1 MSVSLTI
8 SSSLV
13 SVLIAVF
20 AFLPFIFDASHAT
33 INQTENNNATTTA
46 SLPDSNPSIELPN
59 AINFTGNASDLLNLD
74 NLLNG
79 TLVNNT
85 VANQDLASI
94 AQLSGNEDIVI
105 LANFSSKPGSFTT
118 DYIIT
123 GKPLILIDG
132 EPLNFEY
139 PVDTNDEIVL
149 SDILMSM
156 RASIKINGDVSSG
169 NFENNVY
176 QIRVFSNP
184 DNITEHPNGT
194 KTYVNSPNNIE
205 HIDLDGSFYYEMTSF
220 ASLYPNGTG
229 VLKANN

>member
-1 MSVSLTI
+1 MPSIFGVSYT
-8 SSSLV
+8 
-13 SVLIAVF
+13 
-20 AFLPFIFDASHAT
+20 T
-33 INQTENNNATTTA
+33 INQTENNNATTTP
-46 SLPDSNPSIELPN
+46 SLTGSNPSIELPN
-59 AINFTGNASDLLNLD
+59 AINFTGNASDLLNPD
-74 NLLNG
+74 NLLNN
-79 TLVNNT
+79 TLVDNT
-85 VANQDLASI
+85 VANDDLASI
-94 AQLSGNEDIVI
+94 AQLSGNENVVI
-105 LANFSSKPGSFTT
+105 LANFSSKSGSFPT
-118 DYIIT
+118 DYSIT
-123 GKPLILIDG
+123 GKPIILINE

-139 PVDTNDEIVL
+139 PVDTNDEITL

-156 RASIKINGDVSSG
+156 RASIKVNNNVSSG